1 MFSIKQKLYIVFAFT
16 ILWGVMNAA
25 KEFSSIYEKNN
36 YLEKLGT
43 ITLLSSDISLTIDE
57 FQKERGLSTGY
68 ISSHGKEFVQEL
80 SKQREE
86 TDTQLKRLKGAIE
99 KINLNIYPEELSD
112 KVEIFK
118 RALKSLYNI
127 RNKVEQVGI
136 SIDETVSYYTN
147 LNVALLNIISIS
159 AKVSDNAVISKTL
172 SAYYNFLQVKENA
185 TVEKVVMRAVFKEDK
200 FTKANYKRFV
210 SLIANQESFTNSFL
224 SIADQDSIDFYNVSV
239 DTNPNVLQVKKIR
252 DTTFDKQAKGNFGV
266 TLGEWNEAITA
277 KIKLLKDID
286 SYLYQM
292 SVYKLE
298 ELKNQ
303 SVGDA
308 IPSLMIDITLSTF
321 VSLLIFFLSRNI
333 VFSLKVGEKQ
343 IHSLTGSKDLSSEVE
358 AYNHDEVGDIIESV
372 NKLIKEFKISI
383 AKSSIIGHSTYDSS
397 MKIRENAKHL
407 SVNINTETANI
418 EAIAEL
424 TNDIGVSLDIIEE
437 MAVTTTEDLAH
448 TKNVLDKLSKQLHMV
463 VTLIQEGGNTQN
475 DLRHKV
481 DSLTEQATEIKNVLT
496 IIGDIADQTNLLA
509 LNAAIEASRAGEH
522 GKGFAVVADEIRKLA
537 ERTQKSLAEISS
549 TTNIITQSI
558 VEISSETDQNAEENR
573 KISENTSVL
582 IDDTVE
588 SGSRL
593 KKTLRV
599 SRQLVSKNTYV
610 ATKIRELI
618 DVIDEVEELSKDNKF
633 VAQNSNDVASRLA
646 QDSENLHKELNR
658 FSI

>member
-1 MFSIKQKLYIVFAFT
+1 MISIKQKLYVVFAFT
-16 ILWGVMNAA
+16 ILWGVMNAV
-25 KEFSSIYEKNN
+25 KEFNSIYEKNE
-36 YLEKLGT
+36 YLEKLET
-43 ITLLSSDISLTIDE
+43 ITLLSSDISLAMDE
-57 FQKERGLSTGY
+57 LQKERGISSGY
-68 ISSHGKEFVQEL
+68 ISSRGQEFVQEL
-80 SKQREE
+80 SKQREN
-86 TDTQLKRLKGAIE
+86 TDTQLKRLKVAIE
-99 KINLNIYPEELSD
+99 SVDLSIYPEELSD

-118 RALKSLYNI
+118 RGLKSLYNI

-136 SIDETVSYYTN
+136 SIDEVVSFYTH
-147 LNVALLNIISIS
+147 LDVSLLNIISIS
-159 AKVSDNAVISKTL
+159 SKVSDNAVISKTL

-185 TVEKVVMRAVFKEDK
+185 AVEKVVMRAVFKDDK

-210 SLIANQESFTNSFL
+210 SLVANQESFTNSFL
-224 SIADQDSIDFYNVSV
+224 AIADQDSIDFYNVSI
-239 DTNPNVLQVKKIR
+239 DTNPNVLQVRKIR
-252 DTTFDKQAKGNFGV
+252 DTVFDKQEKGKFGV
-266 TLGEWNEAITA
+266 SLTEWDEAIDA

-286 SYLYQM
+286 SYLYEM

-298 ELKNQ
+298 ELKSQ
-303 SVGDA
+303 TVDDA
-308 IPSLMIDITLSTF
+308 IPSLLIDISLSTF
-321 VSLLIFFLSRNI
+321 VSLLIFFLARNI
-333 VFSLKVGEKQ
+333 VFSLNVGEKQ
-343 IHSLTGSKDLSSEVE
+343 IQSLTSSKDLSGEVE
-358 AYNHDEVGDIIESV
+358 AYNDDEVGHIIESV
-372 NKLIKEFKISI
+372 NKLIHEFKYSV
-383 AKSSIIGHSTYDSS
+383 AKSSIIGHSTFDSS
-397 MKIRENAKHL
+397 MKIRENAKNL
-407 SVNINTETANI
+407 SVNINTETASI
-418 EAIAEL
+418 EAISEL
-424 TNDIGVSLDIIEE
+424 TNDIGISLDIIEE

-448 TKNVLDKLSKQLHMV
+448 TKDVLDKLSKQLNMV
-463 VTLIQEGGNTQN
+463 VTLIQEGGATQS

-558 VEISSETDQNAEENR
+558 VEISAETDQNAEENK

-582 IDDTVE
+582 IEDTVE
-588 SGSRL
+588 SGGRL

-618 DVIDEVEELSKDNKF
+618 DIIEEVSVLSRENKQ
-633 VAQNSNDVASRLA
+633 VAQNSSDVASRLA

-658 FSI
+658 FTI